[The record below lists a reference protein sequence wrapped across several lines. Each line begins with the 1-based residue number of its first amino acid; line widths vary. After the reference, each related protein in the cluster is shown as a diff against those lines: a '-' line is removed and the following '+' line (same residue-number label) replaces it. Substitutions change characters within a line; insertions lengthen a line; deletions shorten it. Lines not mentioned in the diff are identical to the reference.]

1 MRSMTSPT
9 LLPDPKGTAALGIC
23 ESLLLALVDLEVM
36 TEKDVQD
43 VLTDVAE
50 THLKAANQSPVP
62 HHHLAVV
69 DVIKTLL
76 KGKSEPAN

>member
-1 MRSMTSPT
+1 MTSPT

-23 ESLLLALVDLEVM
+23 ESLLLTLIDLDVM
-36 TEKDVQD
+36 SKRDVQD

-50 THLKAANQSPVP
+50 SHLRAASQSPAP

-69 DVIKTLL
+69 EVIKTMLI
-76 KGKSEPAN
+76 GKREPAN